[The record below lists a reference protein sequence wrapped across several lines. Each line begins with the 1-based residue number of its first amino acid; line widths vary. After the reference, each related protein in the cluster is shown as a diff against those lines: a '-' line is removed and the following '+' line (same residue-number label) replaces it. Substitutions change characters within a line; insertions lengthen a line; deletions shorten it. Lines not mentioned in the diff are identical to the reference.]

1 MILHETSINPKKLDC
16 LSVVVA
22 YLVLMGLD
30 LSSDKESL
38 NPSSWDQPSDPELV
52 AYYGTSSVT
61 NPKLLKQLMEELRE
75 FCHTVSGGY
84 RFCWTLNK
92 VPRETFASTMTL
104 NITIFVSEVKKLKN
118 KSLPKD
124 YTLPTRIA
132 EWLKNAPV
140 AQSSEDCYKGM

>member
-38 NPSSWDQPSDPELV
+38 NPSSWDKPRDESLV
-52 AYYGTSSVT
+52 AYYGVSNVT
-61 NPKLLKQLMEELRE
+61 DPKLLKTLMEELRE

-92 VPRETFASTMTL
+92 TPRETFADTQTL
-104 NITIFVSEVKKLKN
+104 NITIFVSEVKKLKG
-118 KSLPKD
+118 KPLPKD
-124 YTLPTRIA
+124 FKIPERVA
-132 EWLKNAPV
+132 SWLKNAP
-140 AQSSEDCYKGM
+140 ATQSSEDCYKGM